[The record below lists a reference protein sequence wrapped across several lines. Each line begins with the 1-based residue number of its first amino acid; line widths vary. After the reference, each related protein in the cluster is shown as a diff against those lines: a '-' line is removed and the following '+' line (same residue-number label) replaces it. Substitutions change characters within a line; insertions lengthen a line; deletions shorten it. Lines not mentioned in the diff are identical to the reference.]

1 MYNTNMPSR
10 SELPSSAKLL
20 RSTALAIVTAGAILI
35 TIVLPS
41 EYGIDPTGAGGA
53 LGLTEMGE
61 IKMQLIRDAETERAL
76 AEQPLVSQSVAVIQ
90 AEPPKPEIVPTVT
103 TVPTVAAASASPAEP
118 SSEAKIRRDELSLT
132 LTPGEGVEVK
142 LVMNEGAQVH
152 YEWTANGGVL
162 NYDAHGDGG
171 GQSISYEKGRGVP
184 DNKGVLEA
192 AFDGNHG
199 WFWRNRTDAN
209 VTITLRTQGAYSDL
223 KQKL

>member
-1 MYNTNMPSR
+1 
-10 SELPSSAKLL
+10 
-20 RSTALAIVTAGAILI
+20 
-35 TIVLPS
+35 
-41 EYGIDPTGAGGA
+41 
-53 LGLTEMGE
+53 
-61 IKMQLIRDAETERAL
+61 
-76 AEQPLVSQSVAVIQ
+76 
-90 AEPPKPEIVPTVT
+90 
-103 TVPTVAAASASPAEP
+103 
-118 SSEAKIRRDELSLT
+118 
-132 LTPGEGVEVK
+132 
-142 LVMNEGAQVH
+142 MNEGAQVH

>member
-103 TVPTVAAASASPAEP
+103 TD
-118 SSEAKIRRDELSLT
+118 RCCGLRL
-132 LTPGEGVEVK
+132 PG
-142 LVMNEGAQVH
+142 
-152 YEWTANGGVL
+152 
-162 NYDAHGDGG
+162 
-171 GQSISYEKGRGVP
+171 
-184 DNKGVLEA
+184 
-192 AFDGNHG
+192 
-199 WFWRNRTDAN
+199 
-209 VTITLRTQGAYSDL
+209 
-223 KQKL
+223 